1 MDPIFKIKCVN
12 FGLPLMKEF
21 KCMLVNEG
29 VPIFFVFG
37 AQYLSRMWHEFHLS
51 RIDLV
56 SNSARGCG
64 ITYTVHFRNKE
75 FTESTDGV

>member
-1 MDPIFKIKCVN
+1 
-12 FGLPLMKEF
+12 
-21 KCMLVNEG
+21 MLVNEG

-64 ITYTVHFRNKE
+64 ITYTVHFRKKTSSLKVQMVYKYYAIVQFYKVE
-75 FTESTDGV
+75 LSF